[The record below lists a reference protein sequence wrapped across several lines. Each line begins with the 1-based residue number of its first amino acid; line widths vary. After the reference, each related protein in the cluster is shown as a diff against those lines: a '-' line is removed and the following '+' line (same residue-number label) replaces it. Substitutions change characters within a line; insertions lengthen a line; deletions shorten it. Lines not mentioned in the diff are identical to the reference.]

1 MYSVGQRIKNKTN
14 LKKKIRIQEVGVK
27 QAYKQTQNLMHRQH
41 KTDLIFFFFNIF
53 SCKHTRFFQRE
64 NLSHECRAYT
74 DDIGAACNP
83 MPQAP
88 ALHAITTLSRYMKNK
103 T

>member
-41 KTDLIFFFFNIF
+41 KTDLIFFFLIF
-53 SCKHTRFFQRE
+53 SVVNIPDFPNVKTYHMNVE
-64 NLSHECRAYT
+64 
-74 DDIGAACNP
+74 
-83 MPQAP
+83 P
-88 ALHAITTLSRYMKNK
+88 ALMI
-103 T
+103 